1 MVQLVRQYN
10 NGPVSV
16 GSIAKKEKLS
26 VPYLEQLLNRL
37 KRSGIVKSIRGPR
50 GGYVLAKNPVRISVY
65 DVVKVLEGDLALVF
79 CISDKSIQN
88 KCDRMSEC
96 VTKFLWKKLN
106 NSIKD
111 VLESVSLADLCKKA
125 GGEIPL

>member
-16 GSIAKKEKLS
+16 ASIAKKEKLS
-26 VPYLEQLLNRL
+26 VSYLEQLLNRL
-37 KRSGIVKSIRGPR
+37 KRSGIIRSIRGPC
-50 GGYVLAKNPVRISVY
+50 GGYVLAKNPARISVY
-65 DVVKVLEGDLALVF
+65 AVMKVLEGDLALVF
-79 CISDKSIQN
+79 CVSDKSIHN

-96 VTKFLWKKLN
+96 VTKFLWKRLN
-106 NSIKD
+106 NCIKD

-125 GGEIPL
+125 GGQISL